1 MVNKTRL
8 AVGAL
13 ASVLVA
19 TMTTGPAAAEG
30 HRRSCPLPTF
40 GPGAQYHPTIDRHG
54 FTPNVDNPYFPLES
68 GTTLVYT
75 GVKDGK
81 KAMDLFVPTS
91 RTAVIDGVRT
101 RVVEDRLYLD
111 GVLEER

>member
-1 MVNKTRL
+1 MVTRTRL

-19 TMTTGPAAAEG
+19 TIAAGSAAADG
-30 HRRSCPLPTF
+30 HGRSCPLPTF
-40 GPGAQYHPTIDRHG
+40 GTGVQYHPEIDPHR
-54 FTPNVDNPYFPLES
+54 FTPNVDNPYFPLEP

-81 KAMDLFVPTS
+81 KAVDLFVPTS
-91 RTAVIDGVRT
+91 RTAAIDGVRT

-111 GVLEER
+111 N